1 MIYEMRTYELKVG
14 TVQEFEENF
23 SKVIE
28 ERQKFSRMVGFF
40 HSEKS

>member
-28 ERQKFSRMVGFF
+28 KIYYIKM
-40 HSEKS
+40 KLLKK